1 MINEKHIEGLKA
13 IVGEEYVTTSKPIR
27 VSYLAKSIMD
37 IDSEVSDVV
46 VRPQSVEEIQK
57 ILIYANE
64 HKLPVTPQSKGLSGG
79 TATPTI
85 PGGILLDLS
94 RMDKIIEVDTDSRYM
109 VVEPGV
115 TNGKIW
121 GYFRENYPEWVPPIP
136 DGAPSEGSVMGNT
149 LDRGFSVVTSKYGPQ
164 ADLVLGLE
172 VVLPTG
178 EIIKTGSWALPGA
191 KPFYRWGIGP
201 DMTGLFLGAQGTMGV
216 VTKLATQIV
225 PHMAYTDIELL
236 GFETPEELQDV
247 SLDILKQEIGVMVQG
262 GPWWLVPGVRQKE
275 ELDKQGLLDIN
286 VWREK
291 KYYVPNYMMNFEIW
305 AKTEAELQEQKE
317 TIKKIVEEWR
327 GKGAKAEILPIHP
340 KAKATRLKKPNKIAI
355 PYASY
360 ERTKERGGGFLFITW
375 YLPWKDTAEFC
386 HICEEEMPKFGFDPI
401 YWVASIKNG
410 RDCIGMPIV
419 CYSAQDPESVKK
431 VNEFDRVTSKI
442 FLDHGWLNYRPRK
455 FVHAPMMY
463 ERAPEYYD
471 MLVKFKKLL
480 DPNGIMHPGSLNMN
494 FLEGYP

>member
-1 MINEKHIEGLKA
+1 MMDQKHVEAFKQ
-13 IVGEEYVTTSKPIR
+13 IVGDDYVTASKPIR
-27 VSYLAKSIMD
+27 VSYVAKSIMD
-37 IDSEVSDVV
+37 LDSEIADVV
-46 VRPQSVEEIQK
+46 IRPNSVEEVQK
-57 ILIYANE
+57 ILIYANDQRI
-64 HKLPVTPQSKGLSGG
+64 PVTPQSKGLSGG
-79 TATPTI
+79 TATPAV

-94 RMDKIIEVDTDSRYM
+94 RMDQILEVDTDSRYM

-115 TNGKIW
+115 SNGKIW
-121 GYFRENYPEWVPPIP
+121 GYFREHYPDWVPPIP
-136 DGAPSEGSVMGNT
+136 DGAPSQGSVMGNT

-178 EIIKTGSWALPGA
+178 EIIRTGSWVLPGA

-225 PHMAYTDIELL
+225 PHMPYIDIVLL
-236 GFETPEELQDV
+236 GFGTPEELQDV
-247 SLDILKQEIGVMVQG
+247 SLDVLKQEIGVMVQG

-275 ELDKQGLLDIN
+275 ELKEQGLLDIN

-305 AKTEAELQEQKE
+305 AKTEAELVEQQQ
-317 TIKKIVEEWR
+317 TIKQVVEDWKK
-327 GKGAKAEILPIHP
+327 KGANTEILPIHP

-360 ERTKERGGGFLFITW
+360 ERTAEHGGGFLFITW
-375 YLPWKDTAEFC
+375 YLPWKDTAKFC
-386 HICEEEMPKFGFDPI
+386 HLCEEYMPKYGFDPI

-419 CYSAQDPESVKK
+419 CYNAQDPESENA
-431 VNEFDRVTSKI
+431 VNEFDKETSGV

-463 ERAPEYYD
+463 ERAPEYFT
-471 MLVKFKKLL
+471 MLLKFKKLL

-494 FLEGYP
+494 TLEG

>member
-1 MINEKHIEGLKA
+1 MMDQKHVEALKA
-13 IVGEEYVTTSKPIR
+13 IVGEEYITTSKPIR
-27 VSYLAKSIMD
+27 MSYVAKSIMEM
-37 IDSEVSDVV
+37 DSEVADVI

-57 ILIYANE
+57 ILLYADQYRI
-64 HKLPVTPQSKGLSGG
+64 PVTPQSKGLSGG
-79 TATPTI
+79 TATPTV

-94 RMDKIIEVDTDSRYM
+94 RMNRIIEVDTDSRYM

-115 TNGKIW
+115 TNGQIW

-136 DGAPSEGSVMGNT
+136 DGAPSEGSVVGNT

-178 EIIKTGSWALPGA
+178 EIMRTGSWALPGA

-225 PHMAYTDIELL
+225 PHMPCIDLILL

-247 SLDILKQEIGVMVQG
+247 TLDILKQEIGVMVQG

-275 ELDKQGLLDIN
+275 ELEKQGLLDIT
-286 VWREK
+286 VWRAK
-291 KYYVPNYMMNFEIW
+291 KYYVPNYMMNLEIW
-305 AKTEAELQEQKE
+305 AKTEAELEEQRKTIQE
-317 TIKKIVEEWR
+317 IVDEWKA
-327 GKGAKAEILPIHP
+327 KGAKSEILPIHP
-340 KAKATRLKKPNKIAI
+340 RAKAARLKKPNKIAI

-360 ERTKERGGGFLFITW
+360 ERTKEKGGGFLFITW

-386 HICEEEMPKFGFDPI
+386 HICEEQMPKFGFDPI
-401 YWVASIKNG
+401 YWIASIKNG

-419 CYSAQDPESVKK
+419 CYSAQDQESVKA
-431 VNEFDRVTSKI
+431 VNEFDRKTAQI

-455 FVHAPMMY
+455 FTHAPMMY
-463 ERAPEYYD
+463 ERAQDYYN

-480 DPNGIMHPGSLNMN
+480 DPHGIMHPGSLNMN
-494 FLEGYP
+494 FLEEYP